1 MTEPGGTQ
9 GRERMSDNGKYLG
22 IDVGGTYIKLGIVT
36 SQGGILCRHRVA
48 VDGIG
53 AEPVMKTIVNAV
65 KEFPQISQTE
75 IAELEGIGIC
85 APGSVDTVKGEI
97 AINGGNVPGWSGA
110 RPVEILRK
118 EFGLPVAIANDGNA
132 AVLGEAWTGA
142 AKGCSDVMIVTLG
155 TGVGGGIVSGGRL
168 IEGMRGFGGE
178 IGHFPLH
185 APDGELCECGRRGC
199 YERYASTSAL
209 VRRTKKLDP
218 LLDSGFMIFEA
229 LKDGNRALQEIL
241 DSWLD
246 EIALGIAGFV
256 HTFNPQIV
264 LIGGGVS
271 AQKERVIEPLE
282 KRLKKLVMPDFA
294 EGLELKGAAL
304 GNDAGTI
311 GAVKNL
317 IDRQNAAS
325 HSM

>member
-1 MTEPGGTQ
+1 MADS
-9 GRERMSDNGKYLG
+9 RKYLG

-36 SQGGILCRHRVA
+36 PEGEILCRHRVA
-48 VDGIG
+48 VDGG
-53 AEPVMKTIVNAV
+53 GNEPVMTTIINAV
-65 KEFPQISQTE
+65 KAFPRISGVDTCD
-75 IAELEGIGIC
+75 LEGIGIC
-85 APGSVDTVKGEI
+85 APGSVDTAKGEI

-110 RPVEILRK
+110 KPVSMLKK
-118 EFGLPVAIANDGNA
+118 EFGLPVVIANDGNA
-132 AVLGEAWTGA
+132 AALGEAWIGA
-142 AKGCSDVMIVTLG
+142 AKGCSDVIIVTLG
-155 TGVGGGIVSGGRL
+155 TGIGGGIVSGGRL
-168 IEGMRGFGGE
+168 VEGIRGFAGE

-218 LLDSGFMIFEA
+218 LLDSGYMIFEA
-229 LKDGNRALQEIL
+229 LRSGNSALQKIL
-241 DSWLD
+241 DSWID

-256 HTFNPQIV
+256 HTFNPQVV

-271 AQKERVIEPLE
+271 AQEELVIRPLE
-282 KRLKKLVMPDFA
+282 KRVRELVMPDFT
-294 EGLELKGAAL
+294 EGLDVRAAEL

-317 IDRQNAAS
+317 IDKLNAAS
-325 HSM
+325 YEM